1 MDVWNKEV
9 TNWES
14 RDKKQ
19 GGTKRIKPREMGNWG
34 RAKPLLLPDVWF
46 DNPVFSS
53 FFLSYP

>member
-34 RAKPLLLPDVWF
+34 RAKPLLLTSGLTIL
-46 DNPVFSS
+46 FSVPS
-53 FFLSYP
+53 FLSII